1 MRNHRKRL
9 VIVRVLVSVVLFVAA
24 GARVISAHG
33 LQDQPRQALTPIQV
47 AIEAQRQRLNSAEI
61 EDRRD
66 ALMQLRALQR
76 PEASRAALSALNDP
90 AAIVRATAAAAVL
103 WLPADESAASLI
115 PLLSDKEEFVRQQ
128 TAYALGQTRSHSA
141 VAALIER
148 LTDKKD
154 SVRGAAA
161 VALGQIADE
170 TAVTSLAA
178 LLNQQAGMTAS
189 KKGQKGKREQNLFV
203 LRAAARS
210 LGQIGNRAGLPA
222 LILVLQDEKVADDVR
237 REAAFALGAI
247 GDASAIPALRDAE
260 TASDPYLAEAAH
272 EAIRKISRSQTTRG
286 ATSDQRETKMKS
298 AEHICERRFSYF

>member
-1 MRNHRKRL
+1 MGGIPL
-9 VIVRVLVSVVLFVAA
+9 IASGDCIVSANA
-24 GARVISAHG
+24 G
-33 LQDQPRQALTPIQV
+33 QDQARPALTPIQV
-47 AIEAQRQRLNSAEI
+47 EIEKQRQRLSSAEI

-66 ALMQLRALQR
+66 ALMQLRSMQR
-76 PEASRAALSALNDP
+76 AEASRVALSALNDSAP
-90 AAIVRATAAAAVL
+90 IVRATAAAAVL
-103 WLPADESAASLI
+103 WLPANESAAGLI

-128 TAYALGQTRSHSA
+128 SAYALGQTRSHSA
-141 VAALIER
+141 VSALIER

-161 VALGQIADE
+161 VALGQIADA

-178 LLNQQAGMTAS
+178 VLNPQAGLTPT
-189 KKGQKGKREQNLFV
+189 KKSRKSKREKNPFV
-203 LRAAARS
+203 LRAATRS

-260 TASDPYLAEAAH
+260 TARDPYLAETAH
-272 EAIRKISRSQTTRG
+272 EAIRKISRSQTTG
-286 ATSDQRETKMKS
+286 G
-298 AEHICERRFSYF
+298 I